1 MRVGTGGFE
10 SRCACLRL
18 VGRAEGVTARRP
30 RFSLRASVA
39 PCEKSVSRVTDRLG
53 NHRLLDYGADGS
65 CTRLSRRA
73 GGILAS
79 AEPVRSFA
87 YDRAG
92 RLAAVSFAYD
102 RYNRLVATTDPC
114 GIVTRR
120 TYADHGGLAKVERL
134 DGKVEVSHGA
144 TEARS

>member
-1 MRVGTGGFE
+1 M
-10 SRCACLRL
+10 
-18 VGRAEGVTARRP
+18 
-30 RFSLRASVA
+30 A

-53 NHRLLDYGADGS
+53 NHRLLDYDADGN

-79 AEPVRSFA
+79 AEPVR
-87 YDRAG
+87 
-92 RLAAVSFAYD
+92 SFAYD

-120 TYADHGGLAKVERL
+120 TYADHGGLATVERL